1 MKKRFYV
8 IQSSSSEVNTEL
20 SYNVDKAR
28 EIAEEMKIRVDSEN
42 LDDEKREI
50 LILEA
55 NEEVNTGEEN
65 EDSINSPFYEE
76 DGQLNYEDNM
86 EFIIS
91 LEDMEIVDKLKF

>member
-8 IQSSSSEVNTEL
+8 IQSSSSEINTEL

>member
-20 SYNVDKAR
+20 SYDINKAI
-28 EIAEEMKIRVDSEN
+28 EIAEEMKIRVDSEK
-42 LDDEKREI
+42 LEDEKREI

-55 NEEVNTGEEN
+55 NEEVNIGEEN

-91 LEDMEIVDKLKF
+91 LEDMDIINKLKF